1 MLFERVLS
9 ACSKSVSLAVAA
21 LVLAFSCGQAVTASA
36 GEMTVSAA
44 ASLTNAFAELKTAF
58 EKSHQ
63 GLTVHTNFAASN
75 PLLKQMQEG
84 APVDVFASADQE
96 TMDKAQKARLIKPES
111 RRNFVSNTVVLIVPA
126 QGKKFDSLAD
136 LTKARRRQGR
146 CLPDAHGPQ
155 ACHLSHCRSHHRQ
168 QCCHGPGVRGF
179 RPFSRRTGDP
189 GPLRLLQA
197 VDSDGGV
204 AGAAVLFPPGPDMS
218 RLLHVRAR
226 HVALHVSGPA
236 VPPAAGARVAS
247 ACRRPVLALPASFP
261 GYRMEHLVPT
271 DLVRPLL
278 LSLRVAGIA
287 TALSFLAALFVA
299 WRLAR
304 RRGPL
309 PALLDALCTLPL
321 VLPPTVLGYYLILV
335 VGRNGL
341 LGPALRDLGLQLI
354 FSWQG
359 AVVAATVVVFPLLYK
374 SARAALEQVDP
385 HLENAARTLGASELR
400 ILLTVSL
407 PLAWKGIFAGLMLA
421 FARGMGEFGATLMV
435 AGNIPGKTQTLAL
448 AIYDAFQA
456 GNDALATLLVLV
468 TSGLCVMLLMAAEVL
483 VKYKR
488 RRRSA

>member
-1 MLFERVLS
+1 M
-9 ACSKSVSLAVAA
+9 SLPI
-21 LVLAFSCGQAVTASA
+21 L
-36 GEMTVSAA
+36 
-44 ASLTNAFAELKTAF
+44 
-58 EKSHQ
+58 
-63 GLTVHTNFAASN
+63 
-75 PLLKQMQEG
+75 
-84 APVDVFASADQE
+84 
-96 TMDKAQKARLIKPES
+96 
-111 RRNFVSNTVVLIVPA
+111 
-126 QGKKFDSLAD
+126 
-136 LTKARRRQGR
+136 
-146 CLPDAHGPQ
+146 
-155 ACHLSHCRSHHRQ
+155 
-168 QCCHGPGVRGF
+168 
-179 RPFSRRTGDP
+179 
-189 GPLRLLQA
+189 
-197 VDSDGGV
+197 
-204 AGAAVLFPPGPDMS
+204 
-218 RLLHVRAR
+218 
-226 HVALHVSGPA
+226 
-236 VPPAAGARVAS
+236 
-247 ACRRPVLALPASFP
+247 
-261 GYRMEHLVPT
+261 
-271 DLVRPLL
+271 PLL

-468 TSGLCVMLLMAAEVL
+468 TSGLCVTLLMAAEVL

>member
-1 MLFERVLS
+1 M
-9 ACSKSVSLAVAA
+9 
-21 LVLAFSCGQAVTASA
+21 
-36 GEMTVSAA
+36 
-44 ASLTNAFAELKTAF
+44 
-58 EKSHQ
+58 
-63 GLTVHTNFAASN
+63 
-75 PLLKQMQEG
+75 
-84 APVDVFASADQE
+84 
-96 TMDKAQKARLIKPES
+96 
-111 RRNFVSNTVVLIVPA
+111 
-126 QGKKFDSLAD
+126 
-136 LTKARRRQGR
+136 
-146 CLPDAHGPQ
+146 
-155 ACHLSHCRSHHRQ
+155 
-168 QCCHGPGVRGF
+168 
-179 RPFSRRTGDP
+179 
-189 GPLRLLQA
+189 
-197 VDSDGGV
+197 
-204 AGAAVLFPPGPDMS
+204 
-218 RLLHVRAR
+218 
-226 HVALHVSGPA
+226 
-236 VPPAAGARVAS
+236 
-247 ACRRPVLALPASFP
+247 
-261 GYRMEHLVPT
+261 
-271 DLVRPLL
+271 RPLL

-407 PLAWKGIFAGLMLA
+407 PLA
-421 FARGMGEFGATLMV
+421 
-435 AGNIPGKTQTLAL
+435 
-448 AIYDAFQA
+448 IYDAFQA

>member
-1 MLFERVLS
+1 MYPADWVEYQSCVEELLS
-9 ACSKSVSLAVAA
+9 SPQVAQLKGIRHHPGVS
-21 LVLAFSCGQAVTASA
+21 CYEHSA
-36 GEMTVSAA
+36 
-44 ASLTNAFAELKTAF
+44 
-58 EKSHQ
+58 
-63 GLTVHTNFAASN
+63 
-75 PLLKQMQEG
+75 
-84 APVDVFASADQE
+84 
-96 TMDKAQKARLIKPES
+96 
-111 RRNFVSNTVVLIVPA
+111 FVS
-126 QGKKFDSLAD
+126 
-136 LTKARRRQGR
+136 
-146 CLPDAHGPQ
+146 
-155 ACHLSHCRSHHRQ
+155 
-168 QCCHGPGVRGF
+168 
-179 RPFSRRTGDP
+179 
-189 GPLRLLQA
+189 
-197 VDSDGGV
+197 
-204 AGAAVLFPPGPDMS
+204 
-218 RLLHVRAR
+218 
-226 HVALHVSGPA
+226 
-236 VPPAAGARVAS
+236 
-247 ACRRPVLALPASFP
+247 
-261 GYRMEHLVPT
+261 Y
-271 DLVRPLL
+271 
-278 LSLRVAGIA
+278 
-287 TALSFLAALFVA
+287 VA

-456 GNDALATLLVLV
+456 GDDPKALSLVLL
-468 TSGLCVMLLMAAEVL
+468 TSFICLSILVAADSFL
-483 VKYKR
+483 SARIGGGKR
-488 RRRSA
+488 SRSKAKKAQTEASK